1 VTELPLLVNIA
12 VALGYAL
19 LGGLLARRLGLPTIV
34 GYLLAGV
41 ALGPF
46 TPGFHGDPEAIHQMA
61 EFGVILLMF
70 GVGLHFSFR
79 DLWQVRRV
87 VVPAAVV
94 QMAVITFAGYLLSRH
109 WGFSMPASWIIGLA
123 ASVASTVVQMRSL
136 MDHGWL
142 ESPHGKVAIGWLV
155 VEDLLVVAVLVLLP
169 VLAGPSTSGP
179 WLTGLMAVGKAMLFV
194 ALMVFAGARVV
205 PYVLG
210 KVVHTRSRELFVLV
224 ALTMAVGTAL
234 GSAALFGVSLALG
247 AFVAGIVVG
256 ESPFSHQIGADLL
269 PFREAFA
276 VVFFVS
282 VGMLVNPSYVVD
294 HWIQL
299 LQISAIILVGK
310 TIVSGVLTNL
320 LGCAGR
326 TTLIVGTGRGQ
337 IGEFSFILGQSGIAL
352 GVLDQGQYSL
362 ILAGAIVSI
371 TLNPL
376 LVALVDPL
384 ERWLK
389 ARPALWEIID
399 RPVEG
404 LPPEPETLVD
414 HVVIVGCGR
423 VGRHIAETLGRLGIS
438 RVVIEADPIR
448 VNKLR
453 EIGVPVLYGEAGNSE
468 ILEYAALKRAKALII
483 TLPDDAAALAVVL
496 TARKIAPGIH
506 IISRASTWDGAKR
519 LKADGAGEVVRP
531 ELEGGVEIVRRTLLE
546 LHLPVREIQRYTDLV
561 RREGLDEVDRPSM
574 DRSRILD
581 DLVKT
586 AGDLELGWLVVADN
600 SPLSGV
606 RIVDASLRQIAGV
619 SVVAI
624 SRERAVISNPGP
636 EVIFVPGDRV
646 ALIGTPEQVS
656 AAEALFSGSDQG
668 QTGVKHMV

>member
-12 VALGYAL
+12 LALGYAL
-19 LGGLLARRLGLPTIV
+19 LGGLLARRIGLPTIV

-46 TPGFHGDPEAIHQMA
+46 TPGFRGDPAAIHQMA

-87 VVPAAVV
+87 VIPGAVL
-94 QMAVITFAGYLLSRH
+94 QMAIIAGVGYYLARG
-109 WGFSMPASWIIGLA
+109 WGFSTGGAWIFGLA
-123 ASVASTVVQMRSL
+123 GSVASTVVQMRSL
-136 MDHGWL
+136 MDRGWL
-142 ESPHGKVAIGWLV
+142 ESPHGKVAIGWLI

-169 VLAGPSTSGP
+169 VLAGPTTSGP
-179 WLTGLMAVGKAMLFV
+179 WATGALAIAKAVLFV
-194 ALMVFAGARVV
+194 ALMMFAGTRVV
-205 PYVLG
+205 PFVLG
-210 KVVHTRSRELFVLV
+210 RVVNTRSRELFVLV

-282 VGMLVNPSYVVD
+282 VGMLVNPAYVLT
-294 HWIQL
+294 HWTQL
-299 LQISAIILVGK
+299 LTITAVIVGGK
-310 TIVSGVLTNL
+310 AIVSGALAIL

-326 TTLIVGTGRGQ
+326 TTLIVATGRSQ
-337 IGEFSFILGQSGIAL
+337 IGEFSFILGQAGLVL
-352 GVLDQGQYSL
+352 GVLDESQYSL
-362 ILAGAIVSI
+362 ILAAAIVSI
-371 TLNPL
+371 TVNPL
-376 LVALVDPL
+376 VVGLVDPL

-389 ARPALWEIID
+389 KRPALWRLID
-399 RPVEG
+399 RAVQD
-404 LPPEPETLVD
+404 LPPEAETLKD

-468 ILEYAALKRAKALII
+468 ILEHAALKRAKALII
-483 TLPDDAAALAVVL
+483 TLPDDAAALLVVI

-574 DRSRILD
+574 GRSRILD

-586 AGDLELGWLVVADN
+586 AGDLELGWLVVADD

-656 AAEALFSGSDQG
+656 AAEAMFSGSNP
-668 QTGVKHMV
+668 GV

>member
-1 VTELPLLVNIA
+1 VHDLPLLVNIA

-19 LGGLLARRLGLPTIV
+19 AGGLLARRLRLPTIV

-46 TPGFHGDPEAIHQMA
+46 VPGFRGDPASIHQMA

-87 VVPAAVV
+87 VVPGALL
-94 QMAVITFAGYLLSRH
+94 QMAIVATMGFLLARG
-109 WGFSMPASWIIGLA
+109 WGFSTGGAWIFGLA
-123 ASVASTVVQMRSL
+123 GSVASTVVQMRSL
-136 MDHGWL
+136 MDRGWL
-142 ESPHGKVAIGWLV
+142 ETPHGKVAIGWLV
-155 VEDLLVVAVLVLLP
+155 VEDLLVVAILVLLP

-179 WLTGLMAVGKAMLFV
+179 WATGALAIGKAVLFV
-194 ALMVFAGARVV
+194 ALMMFAGARVV
-205 PYVLG
+205 PWVLG
-210 KVVHTRSRELFVLV
+210 RVVHTRSRELFVLV

-234 GSAALFGVSLALG
+234 ASSAFFGVSLALG

-276 VVFFVS
+276 VIFFVS
-282 VGMLVNPSYVVD
+282 VGMLVNPTYVLA
-294 HWIQL
+294 HWDQL
-299 LQISAIILVGK
+299 LMITAVIVGGK
-310 TIVSGVLTNL
+310 AIVSGALATL

-326 TTLIVGTGRGQ
+326 TTLIVAAGRSQ
-337 IGEFSFILGQSGIAL
+337 IGEFSFILGQAGLLL
-352 GVLDQGQYSL
+352 GVLDDSQYSL
-362 ILAGAIVSI
+362 ILAAAIVSI
-371 TLNPL
+371 TVNPL
-376 LVALVDPL
+376 VVGLVDPL

-389 ARPALWEIID
+389 HRPALWRLID
-399 RPVEG
+399 RPVQD
-404 LPPEPETLVD
+404 LPPEPEALKD

-468 ILEYAALKRAKALII
+468 ILEHAALKRAKALII
-483 TLPDDAAALAVVL
+483 TLPDDAAALAVVI

-561 RREGLDEVDRPSM
+561 RREGLDEADRPSM
-574 DRSRILD
+574 GRSRILD

-586 AGDLELGWLVVADN
+586 AGDLELGWLVVAHD

-656 AAEALFSGSDQG
+656 AAEALFSGSNS
-668 QTGVKHMV
+668 GV

>member
-46 TPGFHGDPEAIHQMA
+46 TPGFHGDPAAIHQMA

-87 VVPAAVV
+87 VIPGAII
-94 QMAVITFAGYLLSRH
+94 QMGIVASVGYYLASG
-109 WGFSMPASWIIGLA
+109 WGFSTGGAWIFGLA
-123 ASVASTVVQMRSL
+123 GAVTSTVVQMRSL
-136 MDHGWL
+136 MDRGWL
-142 ESPHGKVAIGWLV
+142 ETPHGKVAIGWLV
-155 VEDLLVVAVLVLLP
+155 VEDLLVVAILVLLP
-169 VLAGPSTSGP
+169 VLAGPSTAGP
-179 WLTGLMAVGKAMLFV
+179 WATGALAIGKAVLFV
-194 ALMVFAGARVV
+194 ALMMFAGARVV
-205 PYVLG
+205 PFVLG
-210 KVVHTRSRELFVLV
+210 RVVNTRSRELFVLV

-282 VGMLVNPSYVVD
+282 VGMLVNPEYVIT
-294 HWIQL
+294 HWTHL
-299 LQISAIILVGK
+299 LIITVVIVGGK
-310 TIVSGVLTNL
+310 AIVSGVLAIA
-320 LGCAGR
+320 LGCSGR
-326 TTLIVGTGRGQ
+326 TTLIVAAGRSQ
-337 IGEFSFILGQSGIAL
+337 IGEFSFILGQAGLVL
-352 GVLDQGQYSL
+352 GVLDDTQYSL
-362 ILAGAIVSI
+362 ILAAAIVSI
-371 TLNPL
+371 TVNPL
-376 LVALVDPL
+376 VVGLVDPA

-389 ARPALWEIID
+389 KRPALWRLID
-399 RPVEG
+399 RPVQD
-404 LPPEPETLVD
+404 LPPEPEALKD

-468 ILEYAALKRAKALII
+468 ILEHAALKRAKVIII
-483 TLPDDAAALAVVL
+483 TLPDDAAALAVVI
-496 TARKIAPGIH
+496 TARKIAPDIH

-574 DRSRILD
+574 GRSRILD

-586 AGDLELGWLVVADN
+586 AGDLELGWLAVADD

-646 ALIGTPEQVS
+646 ALIGTPDQVA
-656 AAEALFSGSDQG
+656 AAEALFMGSNPR
-668 QTGVKHMV
+668 V